1 MKNRYSLVIF
11 DLDGTLLDTL
21 PDLAGAV
28 NYALRTHERPERTLD
43 EIRKFI
49 SNGVRKLIERS
60 LFITERSK
68 DTNDYTVSDRGLFDV
83 VFADFVKYYLEHVSD
98 HTGAYAGMQE
108 LVRQLKAAGMKTAVV
123 TNKREDAAI
132 KLMDAFYPGGFDM
145 VIGDGPGRERKPS
158 PASLM
163 LVTETL
169 GVSKDATVYVGDSD
183 VDLATAVN
191 AGTDSI
197 LVTWGY
203 RSRES
208 LVDAG
213 AQVIVDTPDELE
225 MMINMQQYST
235 RNAVCEP

>member
-1 MKNRYSLVIF
+1 MNNKYSLAIF

-28 NYALRTHERPERTLD
+28 NYALRTHDRPERTVG
-43 EIRKFI
+43 EIRRFI

-60 LFITERSK
+60 LFITEDSK
-68 DTNDYTVSDRGLFDV
+68 DTNDYTVSDRGLFDA
-83 VFADFVKYYLEHVSD
+83 VFADFVQYYIEHVSD
-98 HTGAYAGMQE
+98 NTVAYPGMQD
-108 LVRQLKAAGMKTAVV
+108 LVKRLKTSGIRTAVV

-145 VIGDGPGRERKPS
+145 VIGDGPDRERKPS
-158 PASLM
+158 PASLI
-163 LVTETL
+163 LVMDSL
-169 GVSKDATVYVGDSD
+169 GVSKNETVYVGDSD

-191 AGTDSI
+191 AGVDAV

-203 RSRES
+203 RSRED

-213 AQVIVDTPDELE
+213 AQVIVDRPDELE
-225 MMINMQQYST
+225 MMVTAAIS
-235 RNAVCEP
+235 